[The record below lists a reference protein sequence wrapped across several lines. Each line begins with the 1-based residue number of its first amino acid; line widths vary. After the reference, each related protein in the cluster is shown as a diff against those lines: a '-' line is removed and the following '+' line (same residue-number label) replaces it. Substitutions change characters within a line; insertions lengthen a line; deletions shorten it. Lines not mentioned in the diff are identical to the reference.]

1 MCTAI
6 SYAPGAHYF
15 GRTLDLE
22 CSFGERV
29 TVIPRAAALTFKRL
43 PTLPRHHAMVGMTAD
58 ALWPLFYD
66 GMNEKGLC
74 IAALNFPGNARYCPP
89 AEEEQNPA
97 PYELIPW
104 VLAQCGTVAEVRQLL
119 EGSRLLAI
127 HYSAEMPL
135 TPLHWLVADGRQAMV
150 VESVAEGLRLYN
162 DPPGVLTNN
171 PPFPLQ
177 LFHLNDYRHLS
188 PAPSEN
194 RFSSTL
200 PLDLYSR
207 GMGGIGLPGD
217 WSSGSRFVRAAFAT
231 ANAVAGEGEQAG
243 LRQAFHILDT
253 VKIPR
258 GVVRLKDGA
267 TVVTTYTAVCDAE
280 NGVYYVRTYDSPQP
294 VGIALAGT
302 DLEGT
307 QPVTYPLPGAGRYPI
322 VNEK

>member
-6 SYAPGAHYF
+6 SYVPEAHYF

-29 TVIPRAAALTFKRL
+29 TAIPRAAPLSFRRL
-43 PTLPRHHAMVGMTAD
+43 PTLPRHHAIVGMTAD
-58 ALWPLFYD
+58 TLWPLFYD

-74 IAALNFPGNARYCPP
+74 IAALNFPGNARYFPP
-89 AEEEQNPA
+89 ADEEKNPA

-104 VLAQCGTVAEVRQLL
+104 ILATCETVAQVRELL
-119 EGSRLLAI
+119 EGIRLLAI
-127 HYSAEMPL
+127 NYSTELPL
-135 TPLHWLVADGRQAMV
+135 TPLHWLVADGRQSMV
-150 VESVAEGLRLYN
+150 IESVADGLRLYN

-177 LFHLNDYRHLS
+177 LFHLNDYRQVS
-188 PAPSEN
+188 AIPPDN
-194 RFSSTL
+194 RFSASL

-207 GMGGIGLPGD
+207 GMGGMGLPGD

-231 ANAVAGEGEQAG
+231 ANAAIGEGEQAG

-253 VKIPR
+253 VKMPR
-258 GVVRLKDGA
+258 GVVRLEDGVPVI
-267 TVVTTYTAVCDAE
+267 TVYTAVCDTA
-280 NGVYYVRTYDSPQP
+280 NGIYYVRTYDNLQP
-294 VGIALAGT
+294 VGYSLSGI

-307 QPVTYPLPGAGRYPI
+307 QPVTYPLPETGGFPI
-322 VNEK
+322 MNKS